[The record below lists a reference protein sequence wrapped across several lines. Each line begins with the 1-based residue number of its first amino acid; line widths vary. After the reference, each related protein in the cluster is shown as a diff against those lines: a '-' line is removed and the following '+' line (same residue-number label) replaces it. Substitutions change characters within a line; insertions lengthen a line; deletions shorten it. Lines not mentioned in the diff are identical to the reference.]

1 MKIENLKPG
10 DKVFIKHTR
19 QIATYRGPNDD
30 GLRIYVDII
39 TPSGVKT
46 VSVLKVM
53 IVVVKELIGLW
64 PYIKE
69 LWNVIRSN
77 RKKKLVILEDEE
89 VKL

>member
-1 MKIENLKPG
+1 MKIENLKAG
-10 DKVFIKHTR
+10 DKVFIRHTR
-19 QIATYRGPNDD
+19 QIATYKGMNDD

-64 PYIKE
+64 PYLRE
-69 LWNVIRSN
+69 LWNVIKSN
-77 RKKKLVILEDEE
+77 RKKKMILLEDED